1 VINCP
6 KCNSPN
12 TRVKETKANR
22 KEDCIV
28 RYRTCLTC
36 SYDFPTHERVV
47 RYLSAGVGS
56 VCLEGG
62 DE

>member
-1 VINCP
+1 
-6 KCNSPN
+6 
-12 TRVKETKANR
+12 VKETKANR